1 MLSCRHSH
9 YSNKVDLTPDQSVR
23 SSLEAMVAPRLA
35 FRRQF
40 DPAAAAVLAV
50 DLRNRIDS
58 AVADLASIAEA
69 ADSSIPFPLGFPSD
83 LLLMRKCLRFPPP
96 PTATPLRNSLVSS

>member
-1 MLSCRHSH
+1 M
-9 YSNKVDLTPDQSVR
+9 
-23 SSLEAMVAPRLA
+23 APRLA

-69 ADSSIPFPLGFPSD
+69 ADSSIP
-83 LLLMRKCLRFPPP
+83 K
-96 PTATPLRNSLVSS
+96 SLY

>member
-69 ADSSIPFPLGFPSD
+69 ADSSIPFLLGFPSD